1 MTITSVAE
9 QDTAT
14 ERIPHVNLH
23 ANCRWHCKNGENL
36 ISSDCYDR
44 RCYSYYSYYD
54 YIFTTTTTDGAA
66 AHLSQK
72 LCAKKAVMER
82 TAPNG
87 SCGGRAKEVLT
98 M

>member
-1 MTITSVAE
+1 MYICKQT
-9 QDTAT
+9 DTGIART
-14 ERIPHVNLH
+14 ARTTPT
-23 ANCRWHCKNGENL
+23 
-36 ISSDCYDR
+36 
-44 RCYSYYSYYD
+44 YYD
-54 YIFTTTTTDGAA
+54 YMLTTTTTDGAA

-72 LCAKKAVMER
+72 LCAKNAVMER